1 MEKRHGVL
9 KYFSLGA
16 LLLMVLFVTG
26 CTLFDPGAL
35 PNQPVT
41 DQTKL
46 EPSDPR
52 YVVELLADEEL
63 ATISQEL
70 SETLLAKSLKDI
82 FEAKLSVK
90 ILAEEFDPS
99 QILDIFL
106 PHETFIKKIEA
117 FLSDGAKKF
126 YTHPERQNYIVEI
139 QGERKD
145 RIVALAKRINPEV
158 NAPEKLYMDYRDFS
172 VAYNMLAGLYYSY
185 IAAVQAD
192 HFEKAWKEVLT
203 ITSTDT
209 KFVIKDARDYIRAIL
224 FELEKGP
231 LTDFS
236 KVREYTTNLLSINNS
251 TDLLNM
257 ADVLNPEPFKLVD
270 VNKMLDAAK
279 WSVMSYLET
288 GAFENNTGIVDD
300 KGYRKDGKESI
311 TTLFAKAFEENECF
325 VAKNILEK
333 KLEMPEDLGTLKLN
347 GKVPEKV
354 KDVLEELNKALPNV
368 GMIEL
373 TQEATTNLLFDEY
386 KYKYKFIY
394 TLDFRKLYKDSID
407 LRDNNIGIKKAFFD
421 TIFANADA
429 YNGFMQR
436 LRNGQLTDADQ
447 SLIITNIPF
456 IFLTTNPNNPSV
468 GLRFQ
473 INNNGDLNDPAA
485 KIEFILYTNY
495 TEVMPKVSSA
505 VKTLVV
511 MEGLKQKLEEM
522 LKANRK

>member
-1 MEKRHGVL
+1 LLTVIFLIVL
-9 KYFSLGA
+9 LA
-16 LLLMVLFVTG
+16 TG
-26 CTLFDPGAL
+26 CALFGPEPL

-46 EPSDPR
+46 EARDPR
-52 YVVELLADEEL
+52 YVIELLADEEL

-70 SETLLAKSLKDI
+70 SEPLLAKSLKDI
-82 FEAKLSVK
+82 FEGKLSVK
-90 ILAEEFDPS
+90 TLAEEFDLS
-99 QILDIFL
+99 QILDIVL

-117 FLSDGAKKF
+117 FLNDGAKKF

-145 RIVALAKRINPEV
+145 KIVALAKRINPEV

-224 FELEKGP
+224 FELAKGP

-236 KVREYTTNLLSINNS
+236 KVREYTTNLLSINNP

-257 ADVLNPEPFKLVD
+257 ADILNPEPFKLVN
-270 VNKMLDAAK
+270 VNKMLDALK
-279 WSVMSYLET
+279 WSVMSYLEI
-288 GAFENNTGIVDD
+288 GAFENNTSIVDN

-311 TTLFAKAFEENECF
+311 TTLFAKAFEMNECF
-325 VAKNILEK
+325 IAKNVLEN
-333 KLEMPEDLGTLKLN
+333 KLEMPENLGTLKLN

-354 KDVLEELNKALPNV
+354 KDVLEEFNKALPNV

-373 TQEATTNLLFDEY
+373 TQEATMSLLFDE
-386 KYKYKFIY
+386 YKYKFIY

-421 TIFANADA
+421 TIFASADA
-429 YNGFMQR
+429 YNGFTQR
-436 LRNGQLTDADQ
+436 LANGQLTNEDV
-447 SLIITNIPF
+447 SLIINNLPF
-456 IFLTTNPNNPSV
+456 IVLSIDPNNPSTGV
-468 GLRFQ
+468 RFQ
-473 INNNGDLNDPAA
+473 LNNNGDLNDPAA
-485 KIEFILYTNY
+485 KIEFILYAKY
-495 TEVMPKVSSA
+495 TEVVPKVSSA
-505 VKTLVV
+505 VKTFVIR
-511 MEGLKQKLEEM
+511 EGLKQKLEEM
-522 LKANRK
+522 LKTSQK

>member
-1 MEKRHGVL
+1 MEKRHGFL
-9 KYFSLGA
+9 KYFSLGV
-16 LLLMVLFVTG
+16 LLLMVLFITG
-26 CTLFDPGAL
+26 CTLFGPGPL

-52 YVVELLADEEL
+52 YVADLLADDEL
-63 ATISQEL
+63 QSIVNDASQTAVAKDFKVMYEGKFNFK
-70 SETLLAKSLKDI
+70 TLAD
-82 FEAKLSVK
+82 
-90 ILAEEFDPS
+90 EFDPS
-99 QILDIFL
+99 KILDIL
-106 PHETFIKKIEA
+106 QPHETYIKKIEA
-117 FLSDGAKKF
+117 FLNDGAKKF

-145 RIVALAKRINPEV
+145 KIVALAKRINPEV

-172 VAYNMLAGLYYSY
+172 MAYNILAGLYYSY

-224 FELEKGP
+224 FELAKGP

-236 KVREYTTNLLSINNS
+236 KVREYTTNLLSINNP

-257 ADVLNPEPFKLVD
+257 ADILNPEPFKLVN
-270 VNKMLDAAK
+270 VNKMLDAVK
-279 WSVMSYLET
+279 WSVMSYLEI
-288 GAFENNTGIVDD
+288 GVFENNTSIVDN

-311 TTLFAKAFEENECF
+311 TTLFAKAFETNECF
-325 VAKNILEK
+325 VAKNVLEN

-354 KDVLEELNKALPNV
+354 KDVLEEFNKALPNV

-421 TIFANADA
+421 TIFASADA
-429 YNGFMQR
+429 YNGFKKR
-436 LRNGQLTDADQ
+436 LADGQLTNEDV
-447 SLIITNIPF
+447 SLIINNLPF
-456 IFLTTNPNNPSV
+456 IVLSIDPNNPSAGV
-468 GLRFQ
+468 RFQ
-473 INNNGDLNDPAA
+473 LNNNGNLNDPAA
-485 KIEFILYTNY
+485 KIEFILYAKY

-505 VKTLVV
+505 VKTFVV
-511 MEGLKQKLEEM
+511 REGLKQKLEEM
-522 LKANRK
+522 LKTNQK